1 MELLGNE
8 ELLNHPLV
16 AFFASRNAP
25 PEAWERAREWAQSI
39 SRSDKVVISG
49 FHSPI
54 ERVVCDVLLE
64 NNRPIVVT
72 LGRALYKKIPSH
84 LLPAYT
90 KGNLLFISFRNHS
103 RANLS
108 NSQLRN
114 WATADLVMEVVFAP
128 FPPESQLSSLL
139 HFLHNRPI
147 PAHIL

>member
-25 PEAWERAREWAQSI
+25 PEAWKRAREWAQSI

-54 ERVVCDVLLE
+54 ERAVCDVLLE

-84 LLPAYT
+84 LLPAREPT
-90 KGNLLFISFRNHS
+90 II
-103 RANLS
+103 
-108 NSQLRN
+108 
-114 WATADLVMEVVFAP
+114 TAP
-128 FPPESQLSSLL
+128 FPAQQSNFSTYFVIRKNVYSRFFVTLGDFS
-139 HFLHNRPI
+139 NVYGV
-147 PAHIL
+147 